1 MPSRFYVTTPIYY
14 VNDVP
19 HLGHAYTSVATD
31 AFRRYNLLRGREAR
45 MLTGTDEHGLKIAR
59 AAEEAKTTPLAFA
72 DRISPRFRSAWPE
85 LLVEPD
91 DFIRTTEPR
100 HMSLVQELWRRIEA
114 KGDLYLGT
122 YEDWY
127 CVGCELY
134 KTEKELLPGNLC
146 PIHLQPV
153 EKLQEETYFFRL
165 SKYEKPLLDLYAK
178 RPEFILPDTRRNEV
192 VSFVHG
198 GLKDLSVSRTSFTWG
213 IPVPGNPKHVMFV
226 WFDAL
231 ANYWTALGP
240 EGDPL
245 RRFWP
250 KEGNGAR
257 AVHVI
262 GKDILRF
269 HAVYWPAFLLAAG
282 FGEDELPTQM
292 FAHGFLTIDGQKM
305 GKSVRN
311 AVDPIRLA
319 REVGPDVVRYQLLR
333 AIAFGQDGDFD
344 HAALLERYNADLG
357 KNLGNLLQRTLG
369 LVSKLTEGKAP
380 KVEQADLDTEL
391 VGETLAAAETL
402 AGDQWERLEPHRAL
416 ETTWSISSLANQYV
430 DRAAPWAAAKK
441 EDSAR
446 VRVILA
452 SLLEVLGRLS
462 VMIWPAMPNKS
473 NAMRAQLGLE
483 LMHVS
488 VGRDLWPPFGSPYRS
503 DRLASA
509 EPLFP
514 TYDADATKTLL
525 AKLVPKVEA
534 AETQRSLSTA
544 GATPNQVGS
553 DSLPAV
559 AYDDLAAIDL
569 RVGLILSCEKVPKK
583 DKLYRLSVDL
593 GEAAPRQI
601 VAGLAL
607 SFTPEALV
615 GRRVIVVANLA
626 PRDFG
631 KGLVSDGMLLAAGP
645 SDALD
650 LATVTGDVKPGTRL
664 K

>member
-19 HLGHAYTSVATD
+19 HLGHAYTSVAAD
-31 AFRRYNLLRGREAR
+31 AFRRYNLLRGRETR

-59 AAEEAKTTPLAFA
+59 AAEEAKMTPLAFA
-72 DRISPRFRSAWPE
+72 DRISERFRSAWPE

-100 HMSLVQELWRRIEA
+100 HTSLVQELWRRIEA
-114 KGDLYLGT
+114 RGDLYLGS

-134 KTEKELLPGNLC
+134 KTEKELLPGNVC
-146 PIHLQPV
+146 PIHLRPV
-153 EKLQEETYFFRL
+153 EKLKEETYFFRL
-165 SKYEKPLLDLYAK
+165 SKYEKPLLDLYEK
-178 RPEFILPDTRRNEV
+178 RPEFVLPDTRRNEV
-192 VSFVHG
+192 VSFVEG
-198 GLKDLSVSRTSFTWG
+198 GLRDLSVSRTSFTWG
-213 IPVPGNPKHVMFV
+213 IPVPGDVKHVMFV

-240 EGDPL
+240 AGDPL

-257 AVHVI
+257 AVHVV

-282 FGEDELPTQM
+282 FGEDELPSQV

-305 GKSVRN
+305 GKSLRN

-319 REVGPDVVRYQLLR
+319 REIGPDVVRYQLLR

-344 HAALLERYNADLG
+344 HRAMLERYNADLG
-357 KNLGNLLQRTLG
+357 KNLGNLLQRTIG
-369 LVSKLTEGKAP
+369 LVSKLADGAVPKAEP
-380 KVEQADLDTEL
+380 AELDRQL
-391 VGETLAAAETL
+391 VGKTLAAAEAL
-402 AGDQWERLEPHRAL
+402 AADQWERLEPHRAL
-416 ETTWSISSLANQYV
+416 ETTWSLSALANQYV
-430 DRAAPWAAAKK
+430 DRAAPWAAAKMG
-441 EDSAR
+441 DSAR
-446 VRVILA
+446 VRLILA

-473 NAMRAQLGLE
+473 DAMRAQLGLPPIRP
-483 LMHVS
+483 S
-488 VGRDLWPPFGSPYRS
+488 VGQDLWPPFGTVYRS

-514 TYDADATKTLL
+514 TYDANAVQALL
-525 AKLVPKVEA
+525 AKLVPNEG
-534 AETQRSLSTA
+534 AEEVKESS
-544 GATPNQVGS
+544 ATEGTTERELEDGS
-553 DSLPAV
+553 SPPI

-569 RVGLILSCEKVPKK
+569 RVGMIRTCERVPKK
-583 DKLYRLSVDL
+583 DKLYRLEVDL
-593 GEAAPRQI
+593 GEPAPRQI
-601 VAGLAL
+601 VAGLAR

-615 GRRVIVVANLA
+615 GRRVIVVANLT

-631 KGLVSDGMLLAAGP
+631 KGLISNGMLLATGP

-650 LATVTGDVKPGTRL
+650 LATVTGDAKPGMRL
-664 K
+664 R